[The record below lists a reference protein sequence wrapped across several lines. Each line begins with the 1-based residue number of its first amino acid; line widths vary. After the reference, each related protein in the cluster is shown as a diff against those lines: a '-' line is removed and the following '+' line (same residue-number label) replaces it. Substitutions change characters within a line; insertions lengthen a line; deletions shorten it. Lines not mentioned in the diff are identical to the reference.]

1 MGDIKAIHELIPEIS
16 PYYKNR
22 LKKKDSGIVDSVA
35 ETEHKLVYDSSTEQ
49 LEPVYFFILDL
60 MNSMGI
66 KTEKLADNFSSSPG
80 SGHFAE
86 LGQRATIMQQQGAK
100 ILGDVNTVL
109 RSVLNLIYD
118 LKEFKIRLQS
128 YSDLKLKDPN
138 ISQAARLSLKQLWL
152 DKVDIQKGNSSVKAM
167 TFSQAGFQT
176 LLDAFLVAD
185 NEKQAKDLDLND
197 RIKRIVMSRVIEFN
211 TWLVHSE
218 KELRKR
224 YELERIYLKSQVNS
238 LKLYTKWAKPY
249 LVAAAKLQTKDFGRD
264 PALVNVFNTLL
275 LELTLLGKQEL
286 KIKEESL
293 EGNLPAEFA
302 KEHFLKSVKRKYYSC
317 YLVDFRFRGI
327 PQRVAQQAH
336 YAFGGLAEVTFRGY
350 ALNEEEIAK
359 LYQEIDK
366 SDLGLA
372 LGLVEGASEE
382 SLAQMQDEID
392 FFLNDEESSRKIQSD
407 SSNPF
412 SALLGFYKESETSE
426 KKPKK
431 SEEEKKEIGEIQKD
445 SWIEKTHLRKLSAKK
460 AEDLTFTL
468 FEIYKK
474 AHGMP
479 AYT

>member
-1 MGDIKAIHELIPEIS
+1 MGDIKAVYEIIKDIS
-16 PYYKNR
+16 PYYK
-22 LKKKDSGIVDSVA
+22 KKGEPEA
-35 ETEHKLVYDSSTEQ
+35 EHKLVYDSSTET

-60 MNSMGI
+60 MQDLGM
-66 KTEKLADNFSSSPG
+66 KTEKLSDNFASSPG
-80 SGHFAE
+80 SGHFSE

-118 LKEFKIRLQS
+118 LKEFKIRLKI
-128 YSDLKLKDPN
+128 YTDLKSKDPN
-138 ISQAARLSLKQLWL
+138 ISQAARLSLKQLWM

-167 TFSQAGFQT
+167 ALGQAGFQT

-185 NEKQAKDLDLND
+185 NEKEAKDLDLND

-211 TWLVHSE
+211 AWLGQSE
-218 KELRKR
+218 RELTKR
-224 YELERIYLKSQVNS
+224 YGLERAYLKSQVNS

-249 LVAAAKLQTKDFGRD
+249 LVAAAKLQNKDFGRD

-286 KIKEESL
+286 KIKEEAL
-293 EGNLPAEFA
+293 EGNLPIEFS
-302 KEHFLKSVKRKYYSC
+302 KEHFLKSIKRKYYSC

-327 PQRVAQQAH
+327 PQRVAQQSH

-366 SDLGLA
+366 SDLELA
-372 LGLVEGASEE
+372 LGFVEGASDE
-382 SLAQMQDEID
+382 SLKQMQEEID
-392 FFLNDEESSRKIQSD
+392 FFLSEEDEKPVENKD

-412 SALLGFYKESETSE
+412 LALFGFYDKKEASKS
-426 KKPKK
+426 KPK
-431 SEEEKKEIGEIQKD
+431 EEKQKKKEIGEIKKD
-445 SWIEKTHLRKLSAKK
+445 SWIEKEHLRKLCTKK
-460 AEDLTFTL
+460 AQEATFNL

>member
-1 MGDIKAIHELIPEIS
+1 MGDIKAIYEIIKDIS
-16 PYYKNR
+16 SYYK
-22 LKKKDSGIVDSVA
+22 KKGEPEA
-35 ETEHKLVYDSSTEQ
+35 EHKLVYDSSTET

-60 MNSMGI
+60 MQEMKMGP
-66 KTEKLADNFSSSPG
+66 EKLSDNFASSPG
-80 SGHFAE
+80 SGHFSE

-118 LKEFKIRLQS
+118 LKEFKIRLS
-128 YSDLKLKDPN
+128 LYKDLKSKDPD
-138 ISQAARLSLKQLWL
+138 ISQAAKLSLKQLWM
-152 DKVDIQKGNSSVKAM
+152 DKVDIQKGNSSIKAM
-167 TFSQAGFQT
+167 ALGQAGFQT

-185 NEKQAKDLDLND
+185 SEKEAKDLDLND
-197 RIKRIVMSRVIEFN
+197 RIKRIVMSRIIEFN
-211 TWLVHSE
+211 AWLNHSE
-218 KELRKR
+218 RELTKR
-224 YELERIYLKSQVNS
+224 YELERSYLKSQVNS

-249 LVAAAKLQTKDFGRD
+249 LIAASKLQNKDFGRD

-286 KIKEESL
+286 KIKEEAL
-293 EGNLPAEFA
+293 EGNLPAEFS

-359 LYQEIDK
+359 LYQEIEK
-366 SDLGLA
+366 SDLELA
-372 LGLVEGASEE
+372 LGFVEGASDE
-382 SLAQMQDEID
+382 SLKQMQEEID
-392 FFLNDEESSRKIQSD
+392 FFLNDEDEKPSEKKD

-412 SALLGFYKESETSE
+412 LALFGFYEKNDSPKSKPKDE
-426 KKPKK
+426 KK
-431 SEEEKKEIGEIQKD
+431 EKKEIGEIKKD
-445 SWIEKTHLRKLSAKK
+445 TWIEKEHLRKLCAKK
-460 AEDLTFTL
+460 SQDATFNL